1 MSPELTK
8 VVQMV
13 QRGAGARA
21 ASSGEGAKGE
31 EEGLLDE
38 GQQPLVA
45 AEDAGHGRQ
54 DRRHAAQYHV
64 VLQRSAEK
72 NALRTRFRIR
82 TPPWGRA

>member
-1 MSPELTK
+1 MSTELTK

-54 DRRHAAQYHV
+54 DRRHAA
-64 VLQRSAEK
+64 
-72 NALRTRFRIR
+72 
-82 TPPWGRA
+82 